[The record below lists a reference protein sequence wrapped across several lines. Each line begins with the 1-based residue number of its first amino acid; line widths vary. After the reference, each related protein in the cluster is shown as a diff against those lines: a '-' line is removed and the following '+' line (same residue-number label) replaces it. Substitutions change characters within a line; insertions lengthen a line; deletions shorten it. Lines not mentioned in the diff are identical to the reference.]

1 MQSVTGIRR
10 SIFAAACAGLLL
22 AACASPQAT
31 LHGDAAHP
39 AAQRWLRTE
48 LYFGVGPVDDADGAA
63 NEKRWREFL
72 DREVTP
78 RFPDGLSVFDVY
90 GQWRSQGHSE
100 IERLHSERVVD
111 PARGYAA
118 AWCGHRGNP
127 RCVEARNRRPVGAA
141 RHAARRGVFLDR
153 PRNRKPFVSG
163 VAVRSAAKAQ
173 HRIREACGLSIS
185 RVGALLGAN
194 GIFKVGSRFPGG
206 KKISPRMNA
215 NKRE

>member
-1 MQSVTGIRR
+1 MESVTGIRR

-90 GQWRSQGHSE
+90 GQWRSQGHSD
-100 IERLHSERVVD
+100 IERLHSKELLILHADTPQHGADIEAIR
-111 PARGYAA
+111 A
-118 AWCGHRGNP
+118 AW
-127 RCVEARNRRPVGAA
+127 
-141 RHAARRGVFLDR
+141 
-153 PRNRKPFVSG
+153 
-163 VAVRSAAKAQ
+163 
-173 HRIREACGLSIS
+173 
-185 RVGALLGAN
+185 
-194 GIFKVGSRFPGG
+194 
-206 KKISPRMNA
+206 
-215 NKRE
+215 KRETGDQSVLRVTQPAEVSF